1 MKTILS
7 TYTTVLALTA
17 AGMFSG
23 FSNWMETEPE
33 NIEGL
38 SQKEEIL
45 LRGTLDVV
53 SEKLDVDVLSIL
65 NVTPI
70 TPLYVQ
76 NYVKSGF
83 VHIAFNADD
92 FTEHQ
97 FSSWVNNQNWDDKW
111 VTYDTDK
118 SEKIWGVEDNLTGKE
133 SPSGGIAF
141 ETDGTVSEI
150 AIWVN

>member
-1 MKTILS
+1 MKTIIS
-7 TYTTVLALTA
+7 TYTTILALTA

-23 FSNWMETEPE
+23 VSNWVKPEPE
-33 NIEGL
+33 TIERL
-38 SQKEEIL
+38 SQEEEIL

-65 NVTPI
+65 DVAPT

-76 NYVKSGF
+76 SYVKSGF
-83 VHIAFNADD
+83 VHIAFKADD

-97 FSSWVNNQNWDDKW
+97 FSSWVDNQNWDDKW

-118 SEKIWGVEDNLTGKE
+118 SEKIWGAEENLTGKE
-133 SPSGGIAF
+133 SPSGGIVF
-141 ETDGTVSEI
+141 ESDGTVSEI